1 MNNMNS
7 TDAYFCSTKRGS
19 SANFKQCKNCQY
31 YKYKNYGN
39 IHTTCCDID
48 LIADH
53 MYADLIGSYNTI
65 ESLKVT
71 KVNYEKEIEDL
82 NKEIRRLKLQL
93 PIDPKEC
100 CTSTINELTIKSDV
114 SLNDLL
120 NLPNV
125 ESVSIYLNKK
135 EE

>member
-1 MNNMNS
+1 MNS
-7 TDAYFCSTKRGS
+7 KEAYECYRNHK
-19 SANFKQCKNCQY
+19 SAYDYCDCKNC
-31 YKYKNYGN
+31 KYANPLLVPCCN
-39 IHTTCCDID
+39 IE
-48 LIADH
+48 LITSH
-53 MYADLIGSYNTI
+53 MYMDLTGCHNTI
-65 ESLKVT
+65 ESLKIT
-71 KVNYEKEIEDL
+71 KANYEKEIEDL

-93 PIDPKEC
+93 PIGPKEC
-100 CTSTINELTIKSDV
+100 CTSTINELPIKSDV